1 MDIVLA
7 DDHALVREGLKPF
20 LEELDAGA
28 RVIEAEH
35 FEAARVAARTAPD
48 LRLILLDL
56 EMPGMNALGG
66 VRTLVEEQRGV
77 PVVILS
83 GTHDQELIL
92 KAFELGI
99 AGFIPKST
107 GSEVMMSAL
116 SLVLA
121 GERYLPSQLLLPSSP
136 AAGAPDRFADR
147 GADTGAGRGAA
158 QPAGTRPP
166 PAAPSIDDTIQIAN
180 NEILERLSTRERMV
194 LELLVGGMTNKEIA
208 RSIALQEATVK
219 IHVKNIYRKMGV
231 SNRAQAVRTA
241 IQPDWV
247 MAPSGAIN

>member
-20 LEELDAGA
+20 LEELGAGA

-35 FEAARVAARTAPD
+35 FEAARVAARNAPD
-48 LRLILLDL
+48 LQLILLDL
-56 EMPGMNALGG
+56 EMPGMDALSG
-66 VRTLVEEQRGV
+66 VQTLVEEQRGV

-92 KAFELGI
+92 KAFDLGI

-116 SLVLA
+116 NLVLA

-136 AAGAPDRFADR
+136 VVSAPDRNANR
-147 GADTGAGRGAA
+147 GAV
-158 QPAGTRPP
+158 QPAEITPP
-166 PAAPSIDDTIQIAN
+166 PAPPSAPPSTDDTVQITN
-180 NEILERLSTRERMV
+180 SDILERLSTRERTV

-208 RSIALQEATVK
+208 RSITLQEATVK

>member
-20 LEELDAGA
+20 LEELGAGA

-48 LRLILLDL
+48 LHLILLDL
-56 EMPGMNALGG
+56 EMPGMDALSG
-66 VRTLVEEQRGV
+66 VQTLVEEQRGV

-116 SLVLA
+116 NLVLA

-136 AAGAPDRFADR
+136 VAR
-147 GADTGAGRGAA
+147 DTDRGAA
-158 QPAGTRPP
+158 QPAKITPP
-166 PAAPSIDDTIQIAN
+166 PAAPSAAPSADDTVQITN
-180 NEILERLSTRERMV
+180 SDILERLSTRERTV